1 MTWIK
6 TIPGTESP
14 EVAGAVKEAM
24 AGYPGEY
31 SPERRGERRLPPLVM
46 NDSISASHSLIPAAL
61 KHMFAGF
68 GALMAPDLPLHR
80 RDHELIAAT
89 VSSLNRC
96 FY

>member
-6 TIPGTESP
+6 IVPGSESP
-14 EVAGAVKEAM
+14 EVARATEEGMK
-24 AGYPGEY
+24 GYPEEY
-31 SPERRGERRLPPLVM
+31 SSSRRGERRLPPMVM
-46 NDSISASHSLIPAAL
+46 NDSIVASHSLIPEAL

-68 GALMAPDLPLHR
+68 AALMSPDLPLQR
-80 RDHELIAAT
+80 RDHEMIAAT